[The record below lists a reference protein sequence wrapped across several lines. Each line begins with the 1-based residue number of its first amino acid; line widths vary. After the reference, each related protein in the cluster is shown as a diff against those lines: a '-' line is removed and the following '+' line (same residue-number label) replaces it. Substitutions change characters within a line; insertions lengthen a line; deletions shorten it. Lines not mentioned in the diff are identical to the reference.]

1 MLSRNFEFMEKD
13 DVPYAIERLGG
24 RVFRMCGRS
33 MAKWE
38 EVEDSDKAFKIT
50 SNAFKVSESDAMLFA
65 DEFEEDIRE
74 AADWAITSP
83 ASNCEPTR
91 KTCEATGKI

>member
-1 MLSRNFEFMEKD
+1 MEND

-38 EVEDSDKAFKIT
+38 EVKDSDKAFRIT
-50 SNAFKVSESDAMLFA
+50 SNAFNVSESFAIALA
-65 DEFEEDIRE
+65 DEFEEGIRE
-74 AADWAITSP
+74 AAGTLQVIQV
-83 ASNCEPTR
+83 E
-91 KTCEATGKI
+91 

>member
-38 EVEDSDKAFKIT
+38 KIKDSDKAFRIT
-50 SNAFKVSESDAMLFA
+50 SNAFNVSESFAIALA
-65 DEFEEDIRE
+65 DEFEEGIRE
-74 AADWAITSP
+74 AAGILQAIQV
-83 ASNCEPTR
+83 E
-91 KTCEATGKI
+91 

>member
-33 MAKWE
+33 MVKWE
-38 EVEDSDKAFKIT
+38 EIEDDDRAFRIT
-50 SNAFKVSESDAMLFA
+50 SNAFKVSESYAIALA

-74 AADWAITSP
+74 AARILQVIQV
-83 ASNCEPTR
+83 E
-91 KTCEATGKI
+91 

>member
-1 MLSRNFEFMEKD
+1 VLSRNFEFMEKD

-24 RVFRMCGRS
+24 RVFSMCGRS

-38 EVEDSDKAFKIT
+38 EVKDSDDAFRIT
-50 SNAFKVSESDAMLFA
+50 SNAFNVSESFAIALA

-74 AADWAITSP
+74 AAEIMKLSKSDNLS
-83 ASNCEPTR
+83 
-91 KTCEATGKI
+91 

>member
-1 MLSRNFEFMEKD
+1 MLSRNFEFMEND

-38 EVEDSDKAFKIT
+38 EVKDSDKAFRIT
-50 SNAFKVSESDAMLFA
+50 SNAFNVSESFAIALA
-65 DEFEEDIRE
+65 DEFEEGIRE
-74 AADWAITSP
+74 AAGTLQVIQV
-83 ASNCEPTR
+83 E
-91 KTCEATGKI
+91 

>member
-33 MAKWE
+33 MVKWE
-38 EVEDSDKAFKIT
+38 EIEDDDRAFRIT
-50 SNAFKVSESDAMLFA
+50 SNAFKVSESYAIALA

-74 AADWAITSP
+74 AAGILQVIQV
-83 ASNCEPTR
+83 E
-91 KTCEATGKI
+91 

>member
-1 MLSRNFEFMEKD
+1 MEKD

-33 MAKWE
+33 MVKWE
-38 EVEDSDKAFKIT
+38 EIEDDDRAFRIT
-50 SNAFKVSESDAMLFA
+50 SNAFKVSESYAIALA

-74 AADWAITSP
+74 AAGILQVIQV
-83 ASNCEPTR
+83 E
-91 KTCEATGKI
+91 

>member
-1 MLSRNFEFMEKD
+1 VLSRNFEFMEKD

-33 MAKWE
+33 MVKWE
-38 EVEDSDKAFKIT
+38 EIEDDDRAFRIT
-50 SNAFKVSESDAMLFA
+50 SNAFKVSESYAIALA

-74 AADWAITSP
+74 AAGILQVIQV
-83 ASNCEPTR
+83 E
-91 KTCEATGKI
+91 

>member
-1 MLSRNFEFMEKD
+1 MLSRNFKFVEKD
-13 DVPYAIERLGG
+13 FVPYAIERLGG

-38 EVEDSDKAFKIT
+38 EVKDSDKAFRIT
-50 SNAFKVSESDAMLFA
+50 SNAFKVSESYAKALA

-74 AADWAITSP
+74 AARILQVIQV
-83 ASNCEPTR
+83 E
-91 KTCEATGKI
+91 

>member
-33 MAKWE
+33 MVKWE
-38 EVEDSDKAFKIT
+38 EIEDDDRAFRIT
-50 SNAFKVSESDAMLFA
+50 SNAFKVSESYAIALA
-65 DEFEEDIRE
+65 DEFEEGIRE
-74 AADWAITSP
+74 AAEIMKLSKSDNLS
-83 ASNCEPTR
+83 
-91 KTCEATGKI
+91 

>member
-1 MLSRNFEFMEKD
+1 VLSRNFEFMEND

-38 EVEDSDKAFKIT
+38 EVKDSDKAFRIT
-50 SNAFKVSESDAMLFA
+50 SNAFNVSESFAIALA
-65 DEFEEDIRE
+65 DEFEEGIRE
-74 AADWAITSP
+74 AAGTLQVIQV
-83 ASNCEPTR
+83 E
-91 KTCEATGKI
+91 

>member
-1 MLSRNFEFMEKD
+1 MLSRNFEFMKKD
-13 DVPYAIERLGG
+13 FVPYAIERLGG

-38 EVEDSDKAFKIT
+38 EIKDSDKAFKIT
-50 SNAFKVSESDAMLFA
+50 YNAFNVSESDAISLA

-74 AADWAITSP
+74 AAEIMKLSKSDNLS
-83 ASNCEPTR
+83 
-91 KTCEATGKI
+91 